1 MKAIRTKIGAA
12 GRVIIPASIRSS
24 MHLHQGDNII
34 LHFEDNKLVITTAEA
49 ALSSLQ
55 SKVKNVIKGK
65 KISMSD
71 QVIKARRAEAENE

>member
-1 MKAIRTKIGAA
+1 
-12 GRVIIPASIRSS
+12 
-24 MHLHQGDNII
+24 MHCKD
-34 LHFEDNKLVITTAEA
+34 DKLVITTAEA

-55 SKVKNVIKGK
+55 SQVKNAMNGK